1 MDTFEKAKAFVYRN
15 ARPLDLARFRFHFEN
30 GSIDDVL
37 HALSFYQN
45 DDGGFAYAIE
55 PDNWNINSNPI
66 GAWAAAM
73 ILREIGFTDTEHPIM
88 KGLLNYLDSGKD
100 FSGGKWYNT
109 VAGNNDYPHAV
120 WWECD
125 DPEGIPSDN
134 PTVSLAGFALCFADK
149 NSSIYQKAG
158 GIAKKAVRNFLQNP
172 TDEPH
177 TFRCFSDLLG
187 YCEEI
192 EGFDVFDLKTLR
204 ESVISRVNDII
215 CSDTERWTTDYVCT
229 PSFFFFK
236 NNRIFK
242 TINRDL
248 CKREVE
254 MIYDSQLEDGSY
266 PVVWKWHND
275 YREFEISANWWK
287 SDIIIRNM
295 QLFREFGIL

>member
-172 TDEPH
+172 TDMH
-177 TFRCFSDLLG
+177 ATKDDRNLAA
-187 YCEEI
+187 EI
-192 EGFDVFDLKTLR
+192 LDESNLAVKDYQPANYAQLSNAFTKLKK
-204 ESVISRVNDII
+204 EKEKS
-215 CSDTERWTTDYVCT
+215 
-229 PSFFFFK
+229 
-236 NNRIFK
+236 K
-242 TINRDL
+242 T
-248 CKREVE
+248 
-254 MIYDSQLEDGSY
+254 
-266 PVVWKWHND
+266 
-275 YREFEISANWWK
+275 
-287 SDIIIRNM
+287 
-295 QLFREFGIL
+295 